1 LAQVLKLIPPVT
13 DPNILVGLATADDAA
28 VYRLTD
34 DLAVVLTVD
43 YFTPIVDDAYDFG
56 RIAATNALS
65 DIYAMGAR
73 PLIALNLVGFPSKT
87 QPISILEDILRGGAD
102 QAGKAG
108 VNIVGGHSIDDPEPK
123 YGLVVLGTVHPERVM
138 SNSGARIGDRL
149 FLTKP
154 IGTGIISTAI
164 KVGECPPEV
173 EQAAIGLMTTLNRE
187 AAEAMIAAG
196 ANACTDVTGFG
207 LLGHLH
213 ELIEA
218 SGVGARIN
226 ASAVPIIPGVRELL
240 AEDMVPGGTERNLD
254 YLETCSAVQW
264 EKGITEEDKLLLSDA
279 QTAGGLL
286 ISIPA
291 EHADRLRGLLE
302 QAQTPAVAEVGEIVE
317 GPPLITVAQGD

>member
-1 LAQVLKLIPPVT
+1 MIPPVT

-43 YFTPIVDDAYDFG
+43 YFTPIVDDPYDFG

-65 DIYAMGAR
+65 DVYAMGAT
-73 PLIALNLVGFPSKT
+73 PLIALNLVGFPATK
-87 QPISILEDILRGGAD
+87 QPISMLEEILRGGAD
-102 QAGKAG
+102 QAVKAG

-123 YGLVVLGTVHPERVM
+123 YGLVVMGTVHPERVM
-138 SNSGARIGDRL
+138 SNSGARVGDKL

-164 KVGECPPEV
+164 KVGKCPAEV
-173 EQAAIGLMTTLNRE
+173 VQTAVRLMTTLNRE

-196 ANACTDVTGFG
+196 ANACTDITGFG

-213 ELIEA
+213 EMIEA
-218 SGVGARIN
+218 SGVGGRIN
-226 ASAVPIIPGVRELL
+226 ASAVPIIPGVRELI

-254 YLETCSAVQW
+254 YLESCNAIRW
-264 EKGITEEDKLLLSDA
+264 EKGVSEEGKLLLSDA

-286 ISIPA
+286 ISISA
-291 EHADRLRGLLE
+291 ERADHLRDLLE
-302 QAQTPAVAEVGEIVE
+302 QAQVPVVAEVGEILD
-317 GPPLITVAQGD
+317 GPAGVIVVG